1 MPGLNRSGGLS
12 ANRAMLVTTGAALIV
27 LLFGL
32 PTLIIPLGTD
42 QVLYALGARTILD
55 GGALYSDFWEIKA
68 PMVFLFYA
76 APLAT
81 FGEHAVAIRLLDLAN
96 TLAGILAVYLLG
108 RRFFSQAA
116 ALLGALLFG
125 VTYLTWGNV
134 GALAE
139 AEAFMV
145 VPLALAFYV
154 YLPRDDARS
163 THMRAVAAGLL
174 LGFAFTFKGTA
185 LLFFLGLP
193 VAELLFRDE
202 GRWSPAG
209 AARRMVL
216 AAAGFVAVQAAVVV
230 YLAIAGGL
238 SDFVDIQR
246 NYTQPYSQFLYPEGT
261 QYLRFLVDETSNWT
275 RDTPH
280 LIVPAAVGI
289 IFALFRPRHQRGA
302 YFLALL
308 AIIGVAGIW
317 WQGKMFNYHWLIIL
331 PLLAPL
337 GGFGLEQLWRLFTN
351 LPEQGRRLGLAL
363 LGALILL
370 LFLQPLLHTYDGYR
384 VLARRV
390 SGSMS
395 QAEVDVHYFELLEQ
409 NHQLVSYVRENGSSE
424 DQLFVWGLW
433 PVIHFWLDDRPLVSR
448 FAANHGLRA
457 TWAPESWRNELMAD
471 LEAAQPA
478 CFAIGQGDVQPW
490 LVGTNETSQEHF
502 QNNFPALRSFVESG
516 YELVLDNGLFHLY
529 QRRDSS

>member
-1 MPGLNRSGGLS
+1 
-12 ANRAMLVTTGAALIV
+12 MLVTAGAALVV
-27 LLFGL
+27 LFFGL
-32 PTLIIPLGTD
+32 PTLVFPLATD
-42 QVLYALGARTILD
+42 QVLYVLGARTILD
-55 GGALYSDFWEIKA
+55 GGVLYSDLWEIKA

-76 APLAT
+76 VPVAV
-81 FGEHAVAIRLLDLAN
+81 FGEHALAIRLLDLAN
-96 TLAGILAVYLLG
+96 TLVGVLAVYLLG
-108 RRFFSQAA
+108 RRFFGQLAA
-116 ALLGALLFG
+116 MLGAGLFG

-139 AEAFMV
+139 AEAFMA
-145 VPLALAFYV
+145 VPLALGFYV
-154 YLPRDDARS
+154 FLPRDDARS
-163 THMRAVAAGLL
+163 THLRAVASGLL
-174 LGFAFTFKGTA
+174 LGLAFTFKGTA
-185 LLFFLGLP
+185 LLFVLGLP
-193 VAELLFRDE
+193 AAELLFRQE
-202 GRWSPAG
+202 GRWGPAG

-216 AAAGFVAVQAAVVV
+216 AAAGFVAVQSVVIV
-230 YLAIAGGL
+230 YLSTAGGL

-246 NYTQPYSQFLYPEGT
+246 NYTQPYNQFLYPEGME
-261 QYLRFLVDETSNWT
+261 YPRFLVDETSKWMK
-275 RDTPH
+275 DTPH
-280 LIVPAAVGI
+280 LIVPAAVGLL
-289 IFALFRPRHQRGA
+289 FALFRPRYQRGA

-317 WQGKMFNYHWLIIL
+317 WQGKMFNYHWLVIL

-337 GGFGLEQLWRLFTN
+337 GGFGLEQLWRLFAN
-351 LPEQGRRLGLAL
+351 LPERGRRLGLAL
-363 LGALILL
+363 LGALVLL
-370 LFLQPLLHTYDGYR
+370 LFLQPMLHTYDGYR

-395 QAEVDVHYFELLEQ
+395 QAEVDVHYMRLLEQ
-409 NHQLVSYVRENGSSE
+409 NHQLVSYIRENGSSE

-433 PVIHFWLDDRPLVSR
+433 PVLHFWLDDRPLVSR
-448 FAANHGLRA
+448 FASNHGLRA

-478 CFAIGQGDVQPW
+478 FFAIGQGDVQPW